1 MKKNLLHRYCEGVA
15 AIPTANFLVIC
26 VEIIPYKEILLLIC
40 SYIILSTLSLQKL
53 AFEILTLPTK

>member
-26 VEIIPYKEILLLIC
+26 VEIIPYKEIHFLFVP
-40 SYIILSTLSLQKL
+40 TLSYLHYLYKN
-53 AFEILTLPTK
+53 